1 MSKMHVSSAA
11 KPESNQQLSKQS
23 CPSVLMDT
31 SNPLFSQV
39 AIFAR
44 CLEERENKIQEKLLQ
59 QQQQSLENQEG
70 MHLKRSGVLSRG
82 FDQAHAPTLPVIEKR
97 TTRRMRQQMKQEK
110 PAVASGTSAGDDT
123 KAKIEQVINEDQLYL
138 IHPQSRSEPAIPDEV
153 LDKITAK
160 AIGRSKRL
168 AKAARKDIEAEMN
181 SIIYEQLQ
189 KVEMKFEYIRKFWG
203 LFELEK
209 NDIQM
214 QREECLAERV
224 ALSALKSGN
233 YK

>member
-1 MSKMHVSSAA
+1 
-11 KPESNQQLSKQS
+11 
-23 CPSVLMDT
+23 
-31 SNPLFSQV
+31 
-39 AIFAR
+39 
-44 CLEERENKIQEKLLQ
+44 
-59 QQQQSLENQEG
+59 
-70 MHLKRSGVLSRG
+70 
-82 FDQAHAPTLPVIEKR
+82 
-97 TTRRMRQQMKQEK
+97 MRQQMKQEK
-110 PAVASGTSAGDDT
+110 PVVASGTSAGDDT